1 MKEPTTENNEFQDLL
16 DELESQNYTEI
27 TARIY
32 RRDKNDTATIGRPPT
47 GEFLQKVNFIVDD
60 SYLAETFGPGFY
72 TVKYRLKKDGEK
84 PRDTQNKFTISQD
97 VVTSRTPPKQPAQQM
112 AGAAGDGLLQ
122 AGAKFLNGLT
132 LDKLTM
138 IGAAIKGFRDF
149 IAPPPTPPVDFVKLL
164 EVFGNMANKPQT
176 PTLNDTIVLQAL
188 QGMQKQQQGPDIFKQ
203 IEMIDKLKELV
214 RKDETTQQTGD
225 TMEYIKLAMQFLPQL
240 LQKQKGDFRA
250 VGQQVRE
257 SALIKNLIAD
267 NPDLTRQFMAAAVE
281 KYGPEN
287 AGKLAAGFG
296 YKAQFVPGMNTEQ
309 PEEQPEE
316 ENEEETE
323 KTPEEK
329 PESKGVDDE

>member
-1 MKEPTTENNEFQDLL
+1 MKEPTTENNEFQDLI

-97 VVTSRTPPKQPAQQM
+97 VLTSRTPQKQAAQQM
-112 AGAAGDGLLQ
+112 AGDVGGGLIQ
-122 AGAKFLNGLT
+122 AGQKFLNGLT
-132 LDKLTM
+132 LEKLTM

-149 IAPPPTPPVDFVKLL
+149 IAPPPPPPVDFVKLL

-257 SALIKNLIAD
+257 NALIKNLIAD

-296 YKAQFVPGMNTEQ
+296 YKAQFVPGMNPEQ
-309 PEEQPEE
+309 S
-316 ENEEETE
+316 EEETE
-323 KTPEEK
+323 EETEETQEETPK
-329 PESKGVDDE
+329 KKGVDDEQ

>member
-1 MKEPTTENNEFQDLL
+1 MKEPTPENNEFQDLI

-97 VVTSRTPPKQPAQQM
+97 VVTSRTQPKQAAQQM
-112 AGAAGDGLLQ
+112 AGDVGGGLIQ
-122 AGAKFLNGLT
+122 AGQKFLNGLT

-138 IGAAIKGFRDF
+138 IGTAIKAFRDF
-149 IAPPPTPPVDFVKLL
+149 IAPPSPPVDFVKLL

-250 VGQQVRE
+250 VGQQARE
-257 SALIKNLIAD
+257 NTIIKNLIAD

-296 YKAQFVPGMNTEQ
+296 YKAQFVPGMNPQ
-309 PEEQPEE
+309 QSKEET
-316 ENEEETE
+316 EEETE
-323 KTPEEK
+323 EETPESE
-329 PESKGVDDE
+329 GVENG

>member
-97 VVTSRTPPKQPAQQM
+97 VVTSRTPPKQAAPQM

-122 AGAKFLNGLT
+122 AGAKFLNSLT

-149 IAPPPTPPVDFVKLL
+149 IVPTPPPPVDFVKLL
-164 EVFGNMANKPQT
+164 EVFGQMANKPQT

-257 SALIKNLIAD
+257 STIIKNLIAG

-296 YKAQFVPGMNTEQ
+296 YKDQFVHGINPEQ
-309 PEEQPEE
+309 T
-316 ENEEETE
+316 EEETE
-323 KTPEEK
+323 EETEETPEET
-329 PESKGVDDE
+329 PESEGVENG

>member
-1 MKEPTTENNEFQDLL
+1 MKEPTTENNEFQDLI

-84 PRDTQNKFTISQD
+84 PRDTQNKFTISQE
-97 VVTSRTPPKQPAQQM
+97 VVTSRTPKQAAPQM

-132 LDKLTM
+132 LEKLTM
-138 IGAAIKGFRDF
+138 IGAAIEKFRDF
-149 IAPPPTPPVDFVKLL
+149 IAPPPPPTPSIDVVKLL
-164 EVFGNMANKPQT
+164 EVFGNIASKPQT
-176 PTLNDTIVLQAL
+176 PTLNDTIVLQCL
-188 QGMQKQQQGPDIFKQ
+188 TGMQKQQQGPDIFKQ

-240 LQKQKGDFRA
+240 LQKQKGDFTA

-257 SALIKNLIAD
+257 NALIKNLIAD

-296 YKAQFVPGMNTEQ
+296 YKARFVPGMNPEQ
-309 PEEQPEE
+309 S
-316 ENEEETE
+316 EEETE
-323 KTPEEK
+323 EETEETPEET
-329 PESKGVDDE
+329 PESEGVENGEQ

>member
-1 MKEPTTENNEFQDLL
+1 MKEPATENNEFQDLL

-97 VVTSRTPPKQPAQQM
+97 VVTSRTPPKQAAPQM
-112 AGAAGDGLLQ
+112 AGAAGDGILQ
-122 AGAKFLNGLT
+122 AGAKLLNGLT

-149 IAPPPTPPVDFVKLL
+149 IAPPPPPPVDFVKLL

-309 PEEQPEE
+309 S
-316 ENEEETE
+316 EEETE
-323 KTPEEK
+323 EETEETPEEI
-329 PESKGVDDE
+329 PESKGVDDEQ

>member
-1 MKEPTTENNEFQDLL
+1 MKEPTQENNEFQDLI

-84 PRDTQNKFTISQD
+84 PRDTQNKFTISPD
-97 VVTSRTPPKQPAQQM
+97 VVTSKTPKQTAPQM
-112 AGAAGDGLLQ
+112 AGDVGGGLIQ
-122 AGAKFLNGLT
+122 AGQKFLNGLT
-132 LDKLTM
+132 LEKLTM

-149 IAPPPTPPVDFVKLL
+149 IAPPPPPPVDYVKLL

-176 PTLNDTIVLQAL
+176 PTLNDTIVLQCL

-214 RKDETTQQTGD
+214 RKGETTQQTGD
-225 TMEYIKLAMQFLPQL
+225 TMEFIKLAMPFLSQL
-240 LQKQKGDFRA
+240 LQQKNNDFTA
-250 VGQQVRE
+250 VGRLARE
-257 SALIKNLIAD
+257 NATIKNLIAED
-267 NPDLTRQFMAAAVE
+267 PDLIRKFMEAAVE

-296 YKAQFVPGMNTEQ
+296 YKAQFVPGVNPEQ
-309 PEEQPEE
+309 T
-316 ENEEETE
+316 EEETKE
-323 KTPEEK
+323 TEE
-329 PESKGVDDE
+329 ETDETEEETDETVGVNNGK

>member
-1 MKEPTTENNEFQDLL
+1 MKEPTPENNEFQDLL

-97 VVTSRTPPKQPAQQM
+97 VVTSRTPPKQGAQQM
-112 AGAAGDGLLQ
+112 AGDVGGGLIQ
-122 AGAKFLNGLT
+122 AGQKFLNGLT
-132 LDKLTM
+132 LEKLTM

-149 IAPPPTPPVDFVKLL
+149 IAPPPPPPVDFVKLL

-225 TMEYIKLAMQFLPQL
+225 TMEYIKLAMHFLPQL
-240 LQKQKGDFRA
+240 LQNQKGDFRA

-257 SALIKNLIAD
+257 SAIIKNLIAD

-281 KYGPEN
+281 KYGAEN

-296 YKAQFVPGMNTEQ
+296 YKAQFVPGMNQKES
-309 PEEQPEE
+309 
-316 ENEEETE
+316 EEETPE
-323 KTPEEK
+323 ETPEEI
-329 PESKGVDDE
+329 PESEDEENG

>member
-1 MKEPTTENNEFQDLL
+1 MEKPTTQNDDFQDVL
-16 DELESQNYTEI
+16 DELESDNYTEI
-27 TARIY
+27 SAKIY
-32 RRDKNDTATIGRPPT
+32 RRDKNDNTTTGRPPT
-47 GEFLQKVNFIVDD
+47 GEFLQKVNFTVDD

-84 PRDTQNKFTISQD
+84 PRDTNRKFNISPD
-97 VVTSRTPPKQPAQQM
+97 AVTSRTSQKQAAPQM
-112 AGAAGDGLLQ
+112 DGAAGDGLLQ

-149 IAPPPTPPVDFVKLL
+149 IAPPPPPPVDFVKLL

-240 LQKQKGDFRA
+240 LQKQKGDFTA
-250 VGQQVRE
+250 VGRQARE
-257 SALIKNLIAD
+257 NAIIKNLIAD

-296 YKAQFVPGMNTEQ
+296 YKSQYVPGMNPQ
-309 PEEQPEE
+309 QS
-316 ENEEETE
+316 EEETE
-323 KTPEEK
+323 EETEETPEET
-329 PESKGVDDE
+329 PESEGVENGEQ

>member
-1 MKEPTTENNEFQDLL
+1 MKEPTTQNDNFQDVL
-16 DELESQNYTEI
+16 DELESDSYTEI
-27 TARIY
+27 SAKIY
-32 RRDKNDTATIGRPPT
+32 RRDKNDNTTMGRPPT

-72 TVKYRLKKDGEK
+72 TVKFRLKKDGEK
-84 PRDTQNKFTISQD
+84 PRDTNRKFNISPEA
-97 VVTSRTPPKQPAQQM
+97 VTSRTPPKQQAPQM
-112 AGAAGDGLLQ
+112 AGADGDGLLQ

-149 IAPPPTPPVDFVKLL
+149 IAPPPQSPVDFVKLL
-164 EVFGNMANKPQT
+164 EVFGNMASKPQT
-176 PTLNDTIVLQAL
+176 PTLNDTIVLQCL

-225 TMEYIKLAMQFLPQL
+225 TMEYIKLAMPLLSQL
-240 LQKQKGDFRA
+240 LQKKNNDFTA
-250 VGQQVRE
+250 VGRIARE
-257 SALIKNLIAD
+257 NATIKNLIAD

-296 YKAQFVPGMNTEQ
+296 YKAQFVPGTN
-309 PEEQPEE
+309 PEPT
-316 ENEEETE
+316 EEETE
-323 KTPEEK
+323 EETEETPESE
-329 PESKGVDDE
+329 GVENGEQ

>member
-97 VVTSRTPPKQPAQQM
+97 VVTSRTPPKPAAQQM
-112 AGAAGDGLLQ
+112 AGDVGVGLIQ
-122 AGAKFLNGLT
+122 AGQKFLNGLT
-132 LDKLTM
+132 LEKLTM

-149 IAPPPTPPVDFVKLL
+149 IAPPPPPPVDFVKLL
-164 EVFGNMANKPQT
+164 EVFGNMANKPQP

-188 QGMQKQQQGPDIFKQ
+188 QGIQKQQQGPDIFKQ
-203 IEMIDKLKELV
+203 IELIDKLKELV
-214 RKDETTQQTGD
+214 RKDDTTQQTGD
-225 TMEYIKLAMQFLPQL
+225 TMELIKLAMQFLQQL
-240 LQKQKGDFRA
+240 LQKQGGNFKA

-257 SALIKNLIAD
+257 NAVIKNLIAK
-267 NPDLTRQFMAAAVE
+267 NPELTKQFMEEAV
-281 KYGPEN
+281 KTYGPDN

-296 YKAQFVPGMNTEQ
+296 YKAQFVPGMNPEQ
-309 PEEQPEE
+309 TEE
-316 ENEEETE
+316 ETEEETE
-323 KTPEEK
+323 KTPESEGM
-329 PESKGVDDE
+329 ENG

>member
-1 MKEPTTENNEFQDLL
+1 MKEPTKENNEFQDLFE
-16 DELESQNYTEI
+16 DIESENYTEI
-27 TARIY
+27 IGRIY
-32 RRDKNDTATIGRPPT
+32 RRDKNDTTTIGRPPT
-47 GEFLQKVNFIVDD
+47 GEFLQKVKFKVDD

-84 PRDTQNKFTISQD
+84 PRDTQNQFTISQE
-97 VVTSRTPPKQPAQQM
+97 VITSKTPQKQSAQQM
-112 AGAAGDGLLQ
+112 AGAAGEGLLQ
-122 AGAKFLNGLT
+122 AGAKLLNGLT

-149 IAPPPTPPVDFVKLL
+149 IAPPPPPPVDFVKLL
-164 EVFGNMANKPQT
+164 ELFGNMANKPQT

-225 TMEYIKLAMQFLPQL
+225 TMEYIKLAMHLLPQL
-240 LQKQKGDFRA
+240 LQMQKGDFRA
-250 VGQQVRE
+250 VGQQARE
-257 SALIKNLIAD
+257 NSLIKNLIAE

-296 YKAQFVPGMNTEQ
+296 YKSQFVPGINPEQ
-309 PEEQPEE
+309 S
-316 ENEEETE
+316 EEETE
-323 KTPEEK
+323 EETPEEI
-329 PESKGVDDE
+329 PESEGPENVQQ

>member
-60 SYLAETFGPGFY
+60 SYLAETFGPGCY

-97 VVTSRTPPKQPAQQM
+97 VVTSRTPPKQAAQQM
-112 AGAAGDGLLQ
+112 ARDVGGGLIQ
-122 AGAKFLNGLT
+122 AGQKFLNGLT

-138 IGAAIKGFRDF
+138 IGAAIKGIRDF
-149 IAPPPTPPVDFVKLL
+149 IAPPPPPPVDFVKLL

-203 IEMIDKLKELV
+203 FEMIEKLKELV

-250 VGQQVRE
+250 VGQQARE
-257 SALIKNLIAD
+257 NTLIKNLIAD

-296 YKAQFVPGMNTEQ
+296 YKAQFVPGMNPEQ
-309 PEEQPEE
+309 T
-316 ENEEETE
+316 EEETE
-323 KTPEEK
+323 EETEETPEET
-329 PESKGVDDE
+329 PESEGVENDEQ

>member
-1 MKEPTTENNEFQDLL
+1 MKEPTTENNEFQDLI

-97 VVTSRTPPKQPAQQM
+97 VVTRRTPQKQAAPQM
-112 AGAAGDGLLQ
+112 SGDVGGGLIQ
-122 AGAKFLNGLT
+122 AGQKFLNGLT
-132 LDKLTM
+132 IDKLTM
-138 IGAAIKGFRDF
+138 IGAAIKGIRDF
-149 IAPPPTPPVDFVKLL
+149 IAPPPPPPVDFVKLL

-176 PTLNDTIVLQAL
+176 PSLNDTIVLQAL

-257 SALIKNLIAD
+257 NALIKNLIAD

-296 YKAQFVPGMNTEQ
+296 YKAKFVTGMNPEQ
-309 PEEQPEE
+309 SEQETEE
-316 ENEEETE
+316 ENEE
-323 KTPEEK
+323 TPEET
-329 PESKGVDDE
+329 PESEGEENGEQ

>member
-1 MKEPTTENNEFQDLL
+1 MKEPTTDNNDLQDLL

-60 SYLAETFGPGFY
+60 SYLAETFGPGCY

-97 VVTSRTPPKQPAQQM
+97 VVTSRTPQKHSAPQM
-112 AGAAGDGLLQ
+112 AGAAGEGLLQ
-122 AGAKFLNGLT
+122 AGAKLLNGLT

-149 IAPPPTPPVDFVKLL
+149 IAPPPPPPVDFVKLL
-164 EVFGNMANKPQT
+164 EVFGNMANKTQT

-240 LQKQKGDFRA
+240 LQKQKGDFTA
-250 VGQQVRE
+250 VGRQARE
-257 SALIKNLIAD
+257 NSLIKNLIAD
-267 NPDLTRQFMAAAVE
+267 NPDLTRQFMTAAVE

-296 YKAQFVPGMNTEQ
+296 YKAQFVPNMNPEQ
-309 PEEQPEE
+309 YEE
-316 ENEEETE
+316 EAEEDEETPE
-323 KTPEEK
+323 KK
-329 PESKGVDDE
+329 PESEDVENGEQ

>member
-1 MKEPTTENNEFQDLL
+1 MKEPTTENNDFQDIL
-16 DELESQNYTEI
+16 DDIESENYTEI
-27 TARIY
+27 IARIY
-32 RRDKNDTATIGRPPT
+32 RRDKNDNTTIGRPPT
-47 GEFLQKVNFIVDD
+47 GEFLQKVNFKVDD

-97 VVTSRTPPKQPAQQM
+97 VVTSRTSPKQAAPQM
-112 AGAAGDGLLQ
+112 AGAYGDGLLQ

-149 IAPPPTPPVDFVKLL
+149 IAPPPPPPVDFVKLL
-164 EVFGNMANKPQT
+164 EVFGNMAQKPQT
-176 PTLNDTIVLQAL
+176 PTISETIVSQAL
-188 QGMQKQQQGPDIFKQ
+188 LGMQKQQQGPDIFKQ

-240 LQKQKGDFRA
+240 LQKQKGDFTA
-250 VGQQVRE
+250 VGRQARE
-257 SALIKNLIAD
+257 NALIKNLIAD
-267 NPDLTRQFMAAAVE
+267 NPDLTRQFMTAAVE

-296 YKAQFVPGMNTEQ
+296 YKAKFVPGMNPEQ
-309 PEEQPEE
+309 SEEKT
-316 ENEEETE
+316 EEETE
-323 KTPEEK
+323 EETPESEDL
-329 PESKGVDDE
+329 ENGEQ

>member
-1 MKEPTTENNEFQDLL
+1 MEKPTTENNEFQDLL
-16 DELESQNYTEI
+16 DELESQKFTEI

-60 SYLAETFGPGFY
+60 SYLAETFGPGCY

-84 PRDTQNKFTISQD
+84 TRDTQNKFIISDD
-97 VVTSRTPPKQPAQQM
+97 VVTSRTPPKQAAPQM

-122 AGAKFLNGLT
+122 SVAKFLNGLT
-132 LDKLTM
+132 LEKLTM
-138 IGAAIKGFRDF
+138 VGAAIKGFRDF
-149 IAPPPTPPVDFVKLL
+149 IAPPTTPPVDFVKLL
-164 EVFGNMANKPQT
+164 EVFGNMANKPQM

-214 RKDETTQQTGD
+214 RKDETTQETGD
-225 TMEYIKLAMQFLPQL
+225 TMEYIKLAMPFLSQL
-240 LQKQKGDFRA
+240 LQKKNNDFTA
-250 VGQQVRE
+250 VGRLARE
-257 SALIKNLIAD
+257 NATIKNLIAG
-267 NPDLTRQFMAAAVE
+267 NPDLTRKFMSAAVE

-296 YKAQFVPGMNTEQ
+296 YKAQFVPGMT
-309 PEEQPEE
+309 PEET
-316 ENEEETE
+316 EEETE
-323 KTPEEK
+323 ETPEENPEEN
-329 PESKGVDDE
+329 PESEGVENGEN